1 MLTGADL
8 LVIAPWLVFGAGMAA
23 IGYGLLSRRRT
34 SRRRGPGRR
43 ATGRRAFRDRGNR
56 R

>member
-1 MLTGADL
+1 VLTGADL

-43 ATGRRAFRDRGNR
+43 AFRDRGNR